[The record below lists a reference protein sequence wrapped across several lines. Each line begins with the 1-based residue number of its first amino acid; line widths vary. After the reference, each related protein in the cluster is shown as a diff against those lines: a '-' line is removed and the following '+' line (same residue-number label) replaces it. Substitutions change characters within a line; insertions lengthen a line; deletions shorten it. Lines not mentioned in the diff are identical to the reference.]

1 MNLKKYLIC
10 EKMGV
15 ITRCCTRESIISNS
29 QISLYS
35 NSDTENKDEKIK
47 EILPDLNKNNALQFI
62 ISDKFYELLTK
73 EISKNSIIEKLTKDM
88 NIKEIIMLMNELLKW
103 INNFESNENKIGI
116 NTIKTNAECSLAFLL
131 KEMKNNNYE
140 EKNNYFLTK
149 ALSNMCLIIQS
160 LLYLKNNEKINNNV
174 YKINIWKNKDI
185 IKETKKYG
193 FQSAFFILLYKNKKI
208 NINQGEKEKIKEEL
222 LQEINKYYK
231 LSINL
236 CNDLIMN

>member
-1 MNLKKYLIC
+1 
-10 EKMGV
+10 
-15 ITRCCTRESIISNS
+15 
-29 QISLYS
+29 
-35 NSDTENKDEKIK
+35 
-47 EILPDLNKNNALQFI
+47 
-62 ISDKFYELLTK
+62 
-73 EISKNSIIEKLTKDM
+73 
-88 NIKEIIMLMNELLKW
+88 
-103 INNFESNENKIGI
+103 
-116 NTIKTNAECSLAFLL
+116 
-131 KEMKNNNYE
+131 
-140 EKNNYFLTK
+140 
-149 ALSNMCLIIQS
+149 MCLIIQS